1 MNVLVLV
8 CLTVLKSA
16 CVMNLLDSSCLQQLG
31 AAALPI
37 HLSALQVLCH
47 DVPHN
52 IYSLM
57 VPFQDAEHW
66 LFPELYLCSA
76 EGGWRVPNV
85 HLFPKY
91 CHIAPVPASGKQQS
105 SPGSGRET

>member
-16 CVMNLLDSSCLQQLG
+16 CIMNLLDSSCLQQLE
-31 AAALPI
+31 AAALPV
-37 HLSALQVLCH
+37 HLSALQVLRH

-52 IYSLM
+52 ICSLM
-57 VPFQDAEHW
+57 VPVQDAEHR
-66 LFPELYLCSA
+66 LFPELCLCSA
-76 EGGWRVPNV
+76 EGWRVPNV

-91 CHIAPVPASGKQQS
+91 CHIAPVPASGKQRS

>member
-16 CVMNLLDSSCLQQLG
+16 CVMNLSDSSCLQQLE

-37 HLSALQVLCH
+37 HLSALQVLSH
-47 DVPHN
+47 DVPRN

-57 VPFQDAEHW
+57 VPFQDAEHR

-76 EGGWRVPNV
+76 EGWRVPNT
-85 HLFPKY
+85 HLSPKY
-91 CHIAPVPASGKQQS
+91 RHVAPIPAGGKQQS